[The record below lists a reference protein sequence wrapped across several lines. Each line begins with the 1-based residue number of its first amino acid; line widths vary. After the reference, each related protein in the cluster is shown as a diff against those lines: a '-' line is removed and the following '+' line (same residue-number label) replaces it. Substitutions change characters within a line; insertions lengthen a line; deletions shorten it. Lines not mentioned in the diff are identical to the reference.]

1 MRLGSGHPVQEA
13 LSGNPVPV
21 IKENL
26 MLSVRLNKN
35 TGSAGPHRDALD
47 FSGRRDYIIDGSSL
61 RFHTFNCVAPVS
73 WWAARTRFAVY
84 VKTICYIRSYWCSV
98 RGPGAIPTAGGI
110 KFIFIFINFLVDFFN
125 THLIFMG

>member
-1 MRLGSGHPVQEA
+1 MKSGSGHPVTA
-13 LSGNPVPV
+13 GDAGNPVPV

-73 WWAARTRFAVY
+73 WWAAV
-84 VKTICYIRSYWCSV
+84 
-98 RGPGAIPTAGGI
+98 GG
-110 KFIFIFINFLVDFFN
+110 FPFPC
-125 THLIFMG
+125 